1 VEDVMKI
8 QNIAHRGFTKSFP
21 DNTLEAFEAAI
32 EIPVDGVEFDVR
44 ETADNKFVIHHDPQ
58 LQGKDINKMSR
69 DEIQGI
75 KLEGKYKIPTLEET
89 LDLFRNRTG
98 LMIEVKEVRS
108 IDSFLSLLRARANL
122 DNVIVTSFNHEFI
135 LKLSQVAPEIR
146 RGVLTG
152 RQVDD
157 PVGLIEANHADA
169 IVVRCPFAT
178 VELIEDVHAHNLAVH
193 VWGCNNM
200 DDIRRTLKLNI
211 DSVITDFPDQVA
223 RELSKR
229 NERY

>member
-1 VEDVMKI
+1 MKI

-44 ETADNKFVIHHDPQ
+44 ETADNKLVIHHDPQ
-58 LQGKDINKMSR
+58 LQGKDINKMSQ
-69 DEIQGI
+69 DEIRSVR
-75 KLEGKYKIPTLEET
+75 LEGKYEIPTLEET

-108 IDSFLSLLRARANL
+108 ADNFLTLLRARANL
-122 DNVIVTSFNHEFI
+122 DDVIITSFNHEFI
-135 LKLSQVAPEIR
+135 LRLSQLAPEIR
-146 RGVLTG
+146 WGILTG

-157 PVGLIEANHADA
+157 PIGLIESKNAND

-178 VELIEDVHAHNLAVH
+178 AELIESIHARNLAVH

-200 DDIRRTLKLNI
+200 KDIRSALKLDI
-211 DSVITDFPDQVA
+211 DSIITDFPDEVA
-223 RELSKR
+223 KELSKR
-229 NERY
+229 NKR